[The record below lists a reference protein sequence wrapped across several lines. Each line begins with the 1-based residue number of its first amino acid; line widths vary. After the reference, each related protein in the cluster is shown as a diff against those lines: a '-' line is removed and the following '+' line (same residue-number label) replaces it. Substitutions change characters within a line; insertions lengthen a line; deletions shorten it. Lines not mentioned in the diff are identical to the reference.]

1 MAANPSARHAQDM
14 LASASTRTFANDAG
28 KAVRPVVLCGIDEP
42 LVGRALVAY
51 AAEVVER
58 IDGRLVLVHAPPLLA
73 VEPRIAYAAQASDEG
88 RSLRVAA
95 RRLAR
100 LAADVGIARTTTV
113 HVGYGDLGERLRAIA
128 RRENAAL
135 ILIGSH
141 ASAMSGTSG
150 SLAPRLIEQANCPV
164 VALPSSGVP
173 GDSIVCGVDGS
184 PGARVALGHA
194 ARLSQQL
201 GARLVVANVVQMPVT
216 TPARTDGA
224 SADRI
229 PGRRAAR
236 RGWGARRPHP
246 RGDARV
252 PRRPARRH
260 RRRGRRGADRRRL
273 ARPWR
278 SQSRIARQRLDVD
291 ALTIALAAREWAFR
305 RGRPRRDR
313 ARFA

>member
-1 MAANPSARHAQDM
+1 
-14 LASASTRTFANDAG
+14 
-28 KAVRPVVLCGIDEP
+28 
-42 LVGRALVAY
+42 
-51 AAEVVER
+51 
-58 IDGRLVLVHAPPLLA
+58 VLVHARPPPLLA

-184 PGARVALGHA
+184 PGASRRARSCRTPLPA
-194 ARLSQQL
+194 ARC
-201 GARLVVANVVQMPVT
+201 A
-216 TPARTDGA
+216 
-224 SADRI
+224 
-229 PGRRAAR
+229 PGGRERRANACHDP
-236 RGWGARRPHP
+236 GS
-246 RGDARV
+246 
-252 PRRPARRH
+252 
-260 RRRGRRGADRRRL
+260 DRRCV
-273 ARPWR
+273 
-278 SQSRIARQRLDVD
+278 S
-291 ALTIALAAREWAFR
+291 
-305 RGRPRRDR
+305 
-313 ARFA
+313 